1 MQDRPP
7 HTVTNTA
14 TLVAGVASQHP
25 EVTGV
30 WLFGSR
36 ARGDHDETS
45 DFDLYVEFDY
55 SKLSWTGYA
64 KLISDL
70 EGALNS
76 DIDLVSG
83 TDIAQRSP
91 ILWSQIQ
98 KDRVLLYERQTH

>member
-1 MQDRPP
+1 MPSRPP
-7 HTVTNTA
+7 QTIADTA
-14 TLVAGVASQHP
+14 TLVTGDAAQHP

-36 ARGDHDETS
+36 ARGDHSETS
-45 DFDLYVEFDY
+45 DFDFYVEFDY

-70 EGALNS
+70 EGTLNS

-83 TDIAQRSP
+83 ADIAQRSP